1 MFGYGRDFDQAL
13 GLIDQLRRRMDRV
26 FLDFEPGYTAELAE
40 GTYPR
45 TNVFDGGNAFVLR
58 ADVPGLEDKNLK
70 LTLTNNVLT
79 LSGERRSDAPEGYSV
94 YRQERAPYRFSRSY
108 ALPAKVDPEKAA
120 ATLKDGVLTV
130 TLEKAAEVKPRQ
142 IAVRV
147 A

>member
-26 FLDFEPGYTAELAE
+26 FLDFEPGYTAELAA

-45 TNVFDGGNAFVLR
+45 TNVFDGGGAFVLR
-58 ADVPGLEDKNLK
+58 ADVPGLDEKSLK

-108 ALPAKVDPEKAA
+108 ALPAKVDAEKTS

-130 TLEKAAEVKPRQ
+130 TLEKAPEVKPRQ
-142 IAVRV
+142 ITVRV
-147 A
+147 G